1 MAGNVYVTN
10 QGDNTVS
17 VSTDGGRTYTTINV
31 GKAPDAVAV
40 SPNGKHAYAA
50 NSGDNTVSVITLTN
64 GV

>member
-1 MAGNVYVTN
+1 VAGNVYVTN

-40 SPNGKHAYAA
+40 SPNGTHLYLT
-50 NSGDNTVSVITLTN
+50 NSDDGTVSVITLTN
-64 GV
+64 SV